1 MTVSMTTNKKVNKIA
16 VVQTGGCSAVINSTL
31 AGIVENAKASGLT
44 IYGLLNGFE
53 GLLNN
58 KIIDLSVLGTSTG
71 NIRLKSAQYPYFYI
85 LYYNNIFNELR
96 ITKINISDIE
106 KLK

>member
-1 MTVSMTTNKKVNKIA
+1 MRWQLVWQQIKKVNKIA

-58 KIIDLSVLGTSTG
+58 KIIDLSVLTKEQIDKLRNTPAMFF
-71 NIRLKSAQYPYFYI
+71 RFKSNVF
-85 LYYNNIFNELR
+85 
-96 ITKINISDIE
+96 D
-106 KLK
+106 

>member
-44 IYGLLNGFE
+44 IYGLSL
-53 GLLNN
+53 
-58 KIIDLSVLGTSTG
+58 IHI
-71 NIRLKSAQYPYFYI
+71 
-85 LYYNNIFNELR
+85 
-96 ITKINISDIE
+96 
-106 KLK
+106 